1 MIRLDRDLL
10 YEIAEKMVVGQA
22 AGSDDGK
29 SRMQVSLFSQF
40 SKVERFVLTSSPGSY
55 FYVHHPVER
64 SILWRLRKGQAFLS
78 NRKREKQSEDVVDLK
93 KLSAMKC
100 LCVSVGTLRL
110 RTGLGKLPLR
120 DLLLEKLCV
129 VDKACSLAHLDNI
142 LALNS
147 KQLEV
152 SIDGV
157 SGLHCLPENR
167 NYQSV
172 NCSRTETLSLVYI
185 SDCCCRDDEF
195 PVSEWIDLLRYILAC
210 CPILKKLVSYKLHE
224 NCRVTANTLCDCFL
238 LAIKAVK
245 EDVLPHVL
253 RDGCFIRVEFAAHP
267 HLCIFEGYPGQQP

>member
-22 AGSDDGK
+22 AGSDGEPLSK
-29 SRMQVSLFSQF
+29 LFEFMMASRGCKLACSRSSLRWKDSCLHLLQALISTFIIQW
-40 SKVERFVLTSSPGSY
+40 KV
-55 FYVHHPVER
+55 
-64 SILWRLRKGQAFLS
+64 S

-267 HLCIFEGYPGQQP
+267 HLCIFEGGYPGQQP

>member
-22 AGSDDGK
+22 AGSDGEPLSK
-29 SRMQVSLFSQF
+29 LFEFMMASRGCKLAFLSQF

-55 FYVHHPVER
+55 FYVSSSSGKINYCGDFGKDKPFV
-64 SILWRLRKGQAFLS
+64 AFLIQHEKFRPKHLTLS
-78 NRKREKQSEDVVDLK
+78 EVIGSVEKQSEDVVDLK

-100 LCVSVGTLRL
+100 LCVLL
-110 RTGLGKLPLR
+110 GLYDCGLDLANYHWR

-210 CPILKKLVSYKLHE
+210 CPISRSLMFHISFMK
-224 NCRVTANTLCDCFL
+224 TAG
-238 LAIKAVK
+238 
-245 EDVLPHVL
+245 LPPILYATVF
-253 RDGCFIRVEFAAHP
+253 C
-267 HLCIFEGYPGQQP
+267 